1 MNAAVVTF
9 PGSNCDQD
17 CVRAIEL
24 AGGAARLV
32 WHRETSLG
40 DADVVILPGG
50 FAHGDYLRPGAI
62 ARFSP
67 VMKAVAA
74 FAHDGGL
81 VAGICNGFQML
92 CEAGLLP
99 GALLRNRSLRFQSH
113 DCRLRVERTDTPFT
127 SAYAAMGAGDG
138 TAAPSAPRPPALR
151 MPLAHADGAYY
162 ADPKTLA
169 EIEEAGQVVFR
180 YCDASG
186 AASAASNPNGSLAEI
201 AGIASRRGNV
211 LGMMPHPDRAVETV
225 LGSEDG
231 LPFFVSLAAHAGR
244 RTREDRNGEERQP
257 TAQARAARPPRLSR
271 STALAD
277 ARQQTAQARAP
288 SRTRGGPGSLLHDA
302 RPQAPP
308 APTAPNPSPPS
319 CALLA
324 PSAGGAPADGQ
335 DAGGRPH
342 ARHALLEASE
352 DGGAPPRPP
361 EPETHAGDGPR
372 NGSRRPRHAPPQPRS
387 GDPRVD
393 EELAAAHGLDSA
405 EYAQIERVLGRTP
418 TFTEL
423 GVFSAMWSEH
433 CGYKNSK
440 RLLRLL
446 PTTAPWVVQGPGEN
460 AGVVDVGDGLALAF
474 KIESH
479 NHPSA
484 IEPYQ
489 GAATGVGGILRDI
502 FTMGAR
508 PVATLNSL
516 RFGDL
521 EAGAAAAGGATSLSA
536 KPTGSGPAPPER
548 AADPGEPAAARARYL
563 FAGVVKGIGDYG
575 NCVGVPCIGGEV
587 QFDRGYAD
595 NPLVNAM
602 CLGLMKRDDLILGSA
617 QGVGN
622 TLMAVGARTGRDGIH
637 GATFASEELSADQE
651 ESSRPQVQVGD
662 PFTEKLLL
670 EASLELI
677 ASGCI
682 VGIQDMGAAGLTSS
696 GAEMAGRA
704 GNGVELDVSAVPVRE
719 PGMTPYE
726 ILLSESQERMLVVAR
741 AGEEDAV
748 RAILGKWELEA
759 AVVGR
764 VTGDGAFRVLE
775 DGRVVADVPALP
787 LTEGCPT
794 YEREAEEP
802 AAAKARRSAD
812 PALRQS
818 AAPSLEDAFWTVLSS
833 PNVASKRW
841 VHEQY
846 DSTVRAATA
855 EGPGG
860 DAGIVRIPGTNRGIA
875 ATVDCNG
882 RFTWLNPRA
891 GAMGAVA
898 EAARNLACAGAA
910 PLAVTN
916 NLNFGSPLKP
926 GVYWQF
932 REAVLGLRDACA
944 FFETP
949 VTGGNVSFYNETDGR
964 PVYPTPVVG
973 MVGLVD
979 DLDAVLRGFFRDEGD
994 RIVLFGRNKGELG
1007 GSEYLYRV
1015 HGVVEGEPP
1024 AVDLPA
1030 ERALQQALL
1039 AMNRRRLLKSAH
1051 DVSGGGLAATLA
1063 ECCLDPAARDRP
1075 VGATVRLSSPGLS
1088 CVALLFGEDHGRVVA
1103 SCAPRLLPEVLEAAR
1118 AHRVPAEKIGS
1129 VGGGALRIETPAA
1142 TLHLPLARLAATYFD
1157 AVSHIM
1163 DPGEAKA

>member
-1 MNAAVVTF
+1 MRAAVVTF

-17 CVRAIEL
+17 CVRAVEL

-32 WHRETSLG
+32 WHRDASLD
-40 DADVVILPGG
+40 DADVVIIPGG

-67 VMKAVAA
+67 VMEAVAA
-74 FAHDGGL
+74 FARAGGL
-81 VAGICNGFQML
+81 VAGICNGFQAL

-127 SAYAAMGAGDG
+127 SAYANGS
-138 TAAPSAPRPPALR
+138 PSAAHDHLPAPPDRRRQSRSCAPMHDRLHGGASPAGQDRSGAAARDPGRRRVLR

-162 ADPKTLA
+162 ADPETLA
-169 EIEEAGQVVFR
+169 ALEAGGRVVFR

-186 AASAASNPNGSLAEI
+186 MAGEEANPNGSLNQI
-201 AGIASRRGNV
+201 AGIVSEQGNV
-211 LGMMPHPDRAVETV
+211 LGMMPHPDRAVEAL
-225 LGSEDG
+225 LGSADG
-231 LPFFVSLAAHAGR
+231 LPFFTSIVANTRRAPAAKPAVSAPSPKADAAPRPRPGDPQVTPELVAEHGLSPS
-244 RTREDRNGEERQP
+244 ERQ
-257 TAQARAARPPRLSR
+257 QI
-271 STALAD
+271 
-277 ARQQTAQARAP
+277 
-288 SRTRGGPGSLLHDA
+288 
-302 RPQAPP
+302 
-308 APTAPNPSPPS
+308 
-319 CALLA
+319 
-324 PSAGGAPADGQ
+324 
-335 DAGGRPH
+335 
-342 ARHALLEASE
+342 
-352 DGGAPPRPP
+352 
-361 EPETHAGDGPR
+361 
-372 NGSRRPRHAPPQPRS
+372 RR
-387 GDPRVD
+387 
-393 EELAAAHGLDSA
+393 
-405 EYAQIERVLGRTP
+405 ILGREP

-423 GVFSAMWSEH
+423 GIFSAMWSEH

-446 PTTAPWVVQGPGEN
+446 PTSAPWVVQGPGEN
-460 AGVVDVGDGLALAF
+460 AGVVDVGDGFALAF

-484 IEPYQ
+484 VEPYQ

-521 EAGAAAAGGATSLSA
+521 DSA
-536 KPTGSGPAPPER
+536 RS
-548 AADPGEPAAARARYL
+548 RYL

-575 NCVGVPCIGGEV
+575 NCVGIPCIGGEV
-587 QFDRGYAD
+587 HFDRGYAD

-602 CLGLMKRDDLILGSA
+602 CLGLLKREDLIRGTA
-617 QGVGN
+617 EGVGN

-651 ESSRPQVQVGD
+651 EASRPQVQVGD

-677 ASGCI
+677 GGGCI

-704 GNGVELDVSAVPVRE
+704 GNGVEIDVSSVPVRE

-741 AGEEDAV
+741 AGSEDAV
-748 RAILGKWELEA
+748 RAVLEKWELEA

-764 VTGDGAFRVLE
+764 VTGDGRFRVLE
-775 DGRVVADVPALP
+775 NGRVVADVPVLP
-787 LTEGCPT
+787 LTEGCPV
-794 YEREAEEP
+794 YEREGAESPEARSRRTADLAGY
-802 AAAKARRSAD
+802 AAASNT
-812 PALRQS
+812 
-818 AAPSLEDAFWTVLSS
+818 SLEDAFWAVLSS

-841 VHEQY
+841 VYEQY
-846 DSTVRAATA
+846 DSTVRAATVQR
-855 EGPGG
+855 PGG
-860 DAGIVRIPGTNRGIA
+860 DAGVVRIPGGARGIA

-882 RFTWLNPRA
+882 RFTWLNPRS

-898 EAARNLACAGAA
+898 EAARNLVCAGAR

-926 GVYWQF
+926 DVYWQF

-973 MVGLVD
+973 MIGLVE
-979 DLDAVLRGFFRDEGD
+979 DLDAMLAPRFRNDGD
-994 RIVLFGRNKGELG
+994 PIVLLGANKGELG

-1024 AVDLPA
+1024 AVDLPG
-1030 ERALQQALL
+1030 ERALQRALL
-1039 AMNRRRLLKSAH
+1039 AMSRRRLLASAH
-1051 DVSGGGLAATLA
+1051 DVSCGGLAAALA
-1063 ECCLDPAARDRP
+1063 QSCLGPGAPGGAV
-1075 VGATVRLSSPGLS
+1075 VGATVRLSSPSLADA
-1088 CVALLFGEDHGRVVA
+1088 ALLFGEDHGRVVA
-1103 SCAPRLLPEVLEAAR
+1103 SCPPGALAATLETAAELG
-1118 AHRVPAEKIGS
+1118 VPAAVVGT
-1129 VGGGALRIETPAA
+1129 VGGAALRIETDSA
-1142 TLHLPLARLAATYFD
+1142 TLDLPADRLAREYFG
-1157 AVSHIM
+1157 AIPGVM
-1163 DPGEAKA
+1163 DRGEATA

>member
-1 MNAAVVTF
+1 MKAAVVTF

-17 CVRAIEL
+17 CVRAVER
-24 AGGAARLV
+24 AGGTARLV
-32 WHRETSLG
+32 WHRNTSLE
-40 DADVVILPGG
+40 DADVVIVPGG

-67 VMKAVAA
+67 VMEAVAA
-74 FAHDGGL
+74 FARGGGL
-81 VAGICNGFQML
+81 VAGICNGFQAL

-113 DCRLRVERTDTPFT
+113 DCHLRVERTDTPFT
-127 SAYAAMGAGDG
+127 SAYAETRAD
-138 TAAPSAPRPPALR
+138 AAREPRDRASAARGPATEAERRRPVLR

-162 ADPKTLA
+162 ADAETLA
-169 EIEEAGQVVFR
+169 ALEDGGRVVFR

-186 AASAASNPNGSLAEI
+186 SADERGNPNGSLNQI
-201 AGIASRRGNV
+201 AGIVNERGNV

-225 LGSEDG
+225 LGTTDG
-231 LPFFVSLAAHAGR
+231 LPFFASMVERGGR
-244 RTREDRNGEERQP
+244 RHGGRHAAPTERLNGPRARDP
-257 TAQARAARPPRLSR
+257 GRARAAV
-271 STALAD
+271 ALAE
-277 ARQQTAQARAP
+277 AGTGPPAASSA
-288 SRTRGGPGSLLHDA
+288 RGGATDPA
-302 RPQAPP
+302 TEP
-308 APTAPNPSPPS
+308 APRPGDPEVTPE
-319 CALLA
+319 LA
-324 PSAGGAPADGQ
+324 SEHGLPAD
-335 DAGGRPH
+335 
-342 ARHALLEASE
+342 
-352 DGGAPPRPP
+352 
-361 EPETHAGDGPR
+361 
-372 NGSRRPRHAPPQPRS
+372 
-387 GDPRVD
+387 
-393 EELAAAHGLDSA
+393 
-405 EYAQIERVLGRTP
+405 EYRQVKRILGREP

-446 PTTAPWVVQGPGEN
+446 PTSAPWVVQGPGEN
-460 AGVVDVGDGLALAF
+460 AGVVDVGGGFALAF

-484 IEPYQ
+484 VEPYQ

-521 EAGAAAAGGATSLSA
+521 DSA
-536 KPTGSGPAPPER
+536 RS
-548 AADPGEPAAARARYL
+548 RYL

-587 QFDRGYAD
+587 HFDSGYAD
-595 NPLVNAM
+595 NPVVNAM
-602 CLGLMKRDDLILGSA
+602 CLGLLKRDDLIRGTA
-617 QGVGN
+617 EGVGN

-637 GATFASEELSADQE
+637 GATFASGELSADQE
-651 ESSRPQVQVGD
+651 EASRPQVQVGD

-677 ASGCI
+677 ASGHI

-704 GNGVELDVSAVPVRE
+704 GNGVEIDVSAVPVRE

-741 AGEEDAV
+741 AGSEDAV
-748 RAILGKWELEA
+748 RAVLEKWELEA

-764 VTGDGAFRVLE
+764 VTGSGTFRVVE
-775 DGRVVADVPALP
+775 GGRVVADVPVRP
-787 LTEGCPT
+787 LTEGCPA
-794 YEREAEEP
+794 YEREGKEAPEARARRTADVSGY
-802 AAAKARRSAD
+802 AAAPS
-812 PALRQS
+812 S
-818 AAPSLEDAFWTVLSS
+818 SLEDAFWSVLSS

-841 VHEQY
+841 VYEQY

-855 EGPGG
+855 ERPGG
-860 DAGIVRIPGTNRGIA
+860 DAGVVRIPGTNRGVA

-882 RFTWLNPRA
+882 RFTWLNPRS

-898 EAARNLACAGAA
+898 EAARNLACAGAL
-910 PLAVTN
+910 PLAITN
-916 NLNFGSPLKP
+916 NLNFGNPLKP

-964 PVYPTPVVG
+964 PVHPTPVVG
-973 MVGLVD
+973 MVGVVE
-979 DLDAVLRGFFRDEGD
+979 DLDAVLRSFFRNEGD
-994 RIVLFGRNKGELG
+994 RIVLLGGAKGELG
-1007 GSEYLYRV
+1007 GSEYLHRV

-1030 ERALQQALL
+1030 ERALQRAVL
-1039 AMNRRRLLKSAH
+1039 AMNRRRLLSSAH
-1051 DVSGGGLAATLA
+1051 DISTGGLAATLA
-1063 ECCLDPAARDRP
+1063 ESCLRPGAADDPI
-1075 VGATVRLSSPGLS
+1075 GASVRLPSSDLP
-1088 CVALLFGEDHGRVVA
+1088 CAALLFGEDHGRVVA
-1103 SCAPRLLPEVLEAAR
+1103 SCRPAVLPEVAKT
-1118 AHRVPAEKIGS
+1118 AHAHGVPAAVVGS
-1129 VGGGALRIETPAA
+1129 VGGGLLRIETPAS
-1142 TLHLPLARLAATYFD
+1142 TLRLPLARLAREYFE
-1157 AVSHIM
+1157 AIPRAM
-1163 DPGEAKA
+1163 DRGEAKA